1 MRYHVVGPNTLP
13 SNVGSALM
21 SSNKIQS
28 SHFLITGG
36 TSGIG
41 YELVRQLRKRNSVSV
56 IGRPSSRLDA
66 LSKEFPGIRIYA
78 ADLAD
83 CNQVALA
90 ADKIVKRGE
99 AVDVL
104 INNAAVQ
111 NTPQFLDDDFCVET
125 IRREIAI
132 NLTAPS
138 ILIYLTLPVLLQS
151 SKATIL
157 NINSGLAL
165 APKISSAVYCATK
178 GGLNILSQSLSHQ
191 LEAANI
197 RVMQAFLPLVET
209 GMTEGRGSGELS
221 AAEAA
226 RQILEAL
233 NNKSPN
239 IDIGKVKLLR
249 LLMRLSPS
257 LAQTVMRRG

>member
-1 MRYHVVGPNTLP
+1 
-13 SNVGSALM
+13 M
-21 SSNKIQS
+21 SSNNFHS
-28 SHFLITGG
+28 SHYLITGG

-41 YELVRQLRKRNSVSV
+41 YELVRQLHERNAVSV
-56 IGRPSSRLDA
+56 IGRPSSGLDA
-66 LSKEFPGIRIYA
+66 LKQKFPGIRTYA

-83 CNQVALA
+83 SEDVALA

-125 IRREIAI
+125 IKREIAV

-138 ILIYLTLPVLLQS
+138 VLIYLTLPVLLQS
-151 SKATIL
+151 SKATVL

-165 APKISSAVYCATK
+165 APKTSSAVYCATK

-191 LEAANI
+191 FECANI
-197 RVMQAFLPLVET
+197 RVMQAFLPLVDT
-209 GMTEGRGSGELS
+209 GMTEGRGSGKLS

-226 RQILEAL
+226 NQILEGL
-233 NNKSPN
+233 NGKSLN

-257 LAQTVMRRG
+257 LAQRIMRRG

>member
-1 MRYHVVGPNTLP
+1 
-13 SNVGSALM
+13 M
-21 SSNKIQS
+21 SSNDFQS
-28 SHFLITGG
+28 SHYLITGG

-41 YELVRQLRKRNSVSV
+41 YELVRQLQERNTVSV
-56 IGRPSSRLDA
+56 IGRPSSRLEA
-66 LSKEFPGIRIYA
+66 LKTEFPGVRIYA
-78 ADLAD
+78 ADLSD
-83 CNQVALA
+83 SEDVALV
-90 ADKIVKRGE
+90 ADKIAKRSE

-125 IRREIAI
+125 IKREIAV

-138 ILIYLTLPVLLQS
+138 ILIYLTLPALLQS
-151 SKATIL
+151 RKATIL

-165 APKISSAVYCATK
+165 APKTSSAVYCATK
-178 GGLNILSQSLSHQ
+178 GGLNILSQSLRNQ
-191 LEAANI
+191 FEGANI

-209 GMTEGRGSGELS
+209 GMTNGRGSGKLS

-226 RQILEAL
+226 RRILEGL
-233 NNKSPN
+233 NGRNPN

-249 LLMRLSPS
+249 ILMRLSPS
-257 LAQTVMRRG
+257 LAQRIMRRG

>member
-1 MRYHVVGPNTLP
+1 
-13 SNVGSALM
+13 M
-21 SSNKIQS
+21 SSNDFQS
-28 SHFLITGG
+28 SHYLITGG

-41 YELVRQLRKRNSVSV
+41 YELVRQLQEHHTVSV

-66 LSKEFPGIRIYA
+66 LKAEFPDVRIYA
-78 ADLAD
+78 ADLSD
-83 CNQVALA
+83 SDEVMRA

-138 ILIYLTLPVLLQS
+138 VLIYLTLPALLQS
-151 SKATIL
+151 RNATIL

-165 APKISSAVYCATK
+165 APKTSSAVYCATK
-178 GGLNILSQSLSHQ
+178 GGLNILSQSLSNQ
-191 LEAANI
+191 FEGADI
-197 RVMQAFLPLVET
+197 RVMQAFLPLVDT
-209 GMTEGRGSGELS
+209 GMTEGRGSGKLS
-221 AAEAA
+221 AAKAA
-226 RQILEAL
+226 RRILHGL
-233 NNKSPN
+233 NGTSRN

-257 LAQTVMRRG
+257 LAQRIMRRG